1 MVQLDCMQGMI
12 AGYAASP
19 KGQEAIR
26 SYLLSPEGQK
36 TLDSYLA
43 TEEGQQM
50 AKMIVTRALAGLDL
64 PGDVRDQVCRALDE
78 KK

>member
-1 MVQLDCMQGMI
+1 MVKFDPMQGMI

-26 SYLLSPEGQK
+26 SFLTSPEGQK
-36 TLDSYLA
+36 TLDTYLA
-43 TEEGQQM
+43 TAEGQQM
-50 AKMIVTRALAGLDL
+50 MKLIVLRALDGLDI
-64 PGDVRDQVCRALDE
+64 PADVRDHVCRALDE